1 MAFITLGTASQLTI
15 KVPTQGTTSWA
26 STMQTDTF
34 LKIAQHDH
42 TGSGNG
48 SQLGTGSL
56 QADAVTGAK
65 VRLDNDEYLRGR
77 NFADDGNIN
86 IIKIDTN
93 DLIALGA
100 TVANFKIKNNT
111 YIQGVDQVGTG
122 SIDIV
127 KVDGGD
133 DLAFGAD
140 VSALVMKHNT
150 YLQADNS
157 GGTPTNLI
165 KMDTNNEMALGTTVA
180 NLDLK
185 ANTYLTSNSV
195 NLAKVDS
202 QSRVDLMDGSIVV
215 KGSATLTDNTSSATA
230 VPNAP
235 TASANET
242 LWIFYKIVRNGLVQC
257 GQLIL
262 DEDNSGLIE
271 ECYGDDCGVTFTEDA
286 GVLDYTTTST
296 GNNAT
301 LTYTV
306 FKL

>member
-1 MAFITLGTASQLTI
+1 
-15 KVPTQGTTSWA
+15 
-26 STMQTDTF
+26 MQTDTF

-65 VRLDNDEYLRGR
+65 LRLDNDEYLRGR
-77 NFADDGNIN
+77 NNADSANIN
-86 IIKIDTN
+86 ILKVNTS
-93 DLIALGA
+93 DLIELGA
-100 TVANFKIKNNT
+100 TVNNFNIKNNT
-111 YIQGVDQVGTG
+111 YITG
-122 SIDIV
+122 RNQADSANIDIV
-127 KVDGGD
+127 KIDGGD
-133 DLAFGAD
+133 QLDFGTQ
-140 VSALVMKHNT
+140 VSVFNMKT
-150 YLQADNS
+150 
-157 GGTPTNLI
+157 
-165 KMDTNNEMALGTTVA
+165 
-180 NLDLK
+180 
-185 ANTYLTSNSV
+185 NTYLTGRNAANSANI
-195 NLAKVDS
+195 NLIKVDTNDDIDFGAEIAAAKLKTNTYLTGRNAGDS
-202 QSRVDLMDGSIVV
+202 GDVNITKIDAQDRVDIADSNLVL
-215 KGSATLTDNTSSATA
+215 KGTATLTDNTSSATA

-286 GVLDYTTTST
+286 GTLDYTTTST